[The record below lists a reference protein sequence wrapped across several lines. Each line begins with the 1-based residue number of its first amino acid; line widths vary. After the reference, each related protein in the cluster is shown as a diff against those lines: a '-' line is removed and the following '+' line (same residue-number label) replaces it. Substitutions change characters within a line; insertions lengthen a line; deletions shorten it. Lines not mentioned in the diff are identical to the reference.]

1 MKKIFRAL
9 AWVVGIVI
17 ILLGV
22 VYLMAWKSPKYYSP
36 VSQCSNTNIVPFN
49 QYDSIADHPRPLII
63 GDKNFVV
70 FGATHTR
77 DPKDPQIAE
86 IEFKWKQLKPTIAL
100 VEGRLDFL
108 LPGLM
113 DPVKNL
119 GEGGK
124 VKALA
129 GEDGIPVYNW
139 DLSKEELAK
148 QLKQQFTPEQIALA
162 QILSPYFSSLR
173 FGKPSSPE
181 KYLEEYLHRA
191 KYAGVEDKFRTPA
204 DVDREW
210 KKIFPGGPD
219 WRNVSDEHGL
229 PGYLE
234 DYLTAIN
241 DLRNQQLVCAIT
253 QLVAKGERVF
263 VICGSSHAAC
273 IKPAVAANPVAADCI
288 PCSRA
293 NALYSHANKVLS
305 HL

>member
-1 MKKIFRAL
+1 MKKIFKAT
-9 AWVVGIVI
+9 AWLLGIVI
-17 ILLGV
+17 LLMGV
-22 VYLMAWKSPKYYSP
+22 VYLIAWKSPQYYTAA
-36 VSQCSNTNIVPFN
+36 QCSNSNIVPFSL
-49 QYDSIADHPRPLII
+49 YDSIADHQRPLII
-63 GDKNFVV
+63 ENNKLVV
-70 FGATHTR
+70 FGASHTK

-129 GEDGIPVYNW
+129 GKDGVPVYNW

-148 QLKQQFTPEQIALA
+148 QLKQKFSPEQIALA
-162 QILSPYFSSLR
+162 QILSPYFGSLR
-173 FGKPSSPE
+173 FGKPASPE
-181 KYLEEYLHRA
+181 KYIEEYLHRA
-191 KYAGVEDKFRTPA
+191 KYVGLEDKFKSAA

-210 KKIFPGGPD
+210 KKIFPAGPD
-219 WRNVSDEHGL
+219 WRTVSDEHGM

-241 DLRNQQLVCAIT
+241 DIRNQQLVCAIQ
-253 QLVAKGERVF
+253 QLLAKGERVF

-273 IKPAVAANPVAADCI
+273 IEPAVMPRPVASVCI
-288 PCSRA
+288 PCQRPS
-293 NALYSHANKVLS
+293 
-305 HL
+305 